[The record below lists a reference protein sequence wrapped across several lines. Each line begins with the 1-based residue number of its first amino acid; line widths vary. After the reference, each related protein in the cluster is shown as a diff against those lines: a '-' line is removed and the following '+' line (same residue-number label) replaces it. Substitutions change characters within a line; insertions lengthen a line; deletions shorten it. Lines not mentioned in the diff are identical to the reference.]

1 MCRRYEQQTRQQPA
15 APLRISS
22 ARPLRLCRS
31 SCLLP
36 IVCDSSR
43 SSISSQLTIDLLLST
58 LPHTLL
64 GNFHSAHVLP
74 CVGGD
79 ALAGSGPAPTTRK
92 AKAAAAA
99 AAANAPA
106 VLTTAMQ
113 LFSIPTLRLLVLQQR
128 APAIRGRHRVLV
140 NQLTEWASGLGLAQ
154 TILLTSSLAFRR
166 GDEELDAVHS
176 VSFFLVD
183 NAAAPASASA
193 PAAAAASS
201 VATLLRDQLH
211 WNSLHHSA
219 LQQDDAPV
227 RFDSAE
233 EADRDMVDPMRMGGG
248 GGASREEED
257 APLTLPPIAVPGL
270 GITRPLFEL
279 VSGSPASAAT
289 SGSAVAALPPT
300 LFLHVYVNEGAND
313 RDAVLFAANLYAL
326 LFLQQAAV
334 AEDAAKAQLTE
345 PHSVVWTPPAS
356 WSTVFGNEPDESLYL

>member
-1 MCRRYEQQTRQQPA
+1 MT
-15 APLRISS
+15 
-22 ARPLRLCRS
+22 
-31 SCLLP
+31 
-36 IVCDSSR
+36 V
-43 SSISSQLTIDLLLST
+43 DLLLST

-64 GNFHSAHVLP
+64 GNFHSSHVLP

-79 ALAGSGPAPTTRK
+79 ALAGAGPAPTTRK

-99 AAANAPA
+99 AAAAAPS

-113 LFSIPTLRLLVLQQR
+113 VFSIPTLRVLVLQQR
-128 APAIRGRHRVLV
+128 APAIRGRHRALV
-140 NQLTEWASGLGLAQ
+140 NQLMDWAGGLGLAQ

-166 GDEELDAVHS
+166 GDEDLDAVHP
-176 VSFFLVD
+176 VSYFLVD
-183 NAAAPASASA
+183 NDAAPVSASASA
-193 PAAAAASS
+193 PAAASS
-201 VATLLRDQLH
+201 LATLLRDQLQ

-219 LQQDDAPV
+219 LQQDEAPI

-233 EADRDMVDPMRMGGG
+233 ETDRDMADPMRMGGG
-248 GGASREEED
+248 GGSATEE
-257 APLTLPPIAVPGL
+257 APLSRPPIAVPGL

-289 SGSAVAALPPT
+289 SGSASAALPPT

-326 LFLQQAAV
+326 LFFQQKAGAQVAA
-334 AEDAAKAQLTE
+334 AEDAAKTQLTE
-345 PHSVVWTPPAS
+345 PHSMVWTPPAS